1 MSDQA
6 AQPEQAEQP
15 EQPEPPQ
22 GEQAESERR
31 EAAEQLEPE
40 QPTGP
45 LPDAVRL
52 RVVAYASDTLGTLPD
67 DEVPQAL
74 KAIKRWAPAHRAKR
88 AATPLAA
95 AVERDVVFRQRV
107 FSRVREALPDL
118 AEALAEG
125 APPRAADPVDVA
137 AVAYVG
143 RTPGWAAL
151 VDAAGERLAKAA
163 EDAESAKAAAE
174 VARLREQL
182 EEVRAAAKADVAA
195 APEAADAARAEL
207 DTVSRALR
215 EEKGARRRAERAA
228 TAAEES
234 AVAARAEAADAVA
247 AAESQVS
254 RAHHRQAEAEAAL
267 GASRKAQK
275 EGRSL
280 EDTRLRLLLDT
291 VVEAA
296 AGLRRELALPPPGDH
311 PGDLVDA
318 AHPGDEMTG
327 TPERA
332 LLSDDPALLDQLL
345 ALPQVHLVVD
355 GYNVTKT
362 GYPDLP
368 LEGQRSRLL
377 TGLSGL
383 AARTGAEVTCCFD
396 GATVLGRVPAV
407 SARGVRVLFSR
418 PDEIA
423 DELIRRLVRAEPT
436 GRPVVVVSSDRE
448 VADGVRRAG
457 ARPVSAVAL
466 VRRLDRG

>member
-1 MSDQA
+1 VTEERAEDDGAAEEAGDQ
-6 AQPEQAEQP
+6 P
-15 EQPEPPQ
+15 
-22 GEQAESERR
+22 
-31 EAAEQLEPE
+31 AEQLS
-40 QPTGP
+40 GP
-45 LPDAVRL
+45 LPDAVRS
-52 RVVAYASDTLGTLPD
+52 RVVAYAADTLGTLSD
-67 DEVPQAL
+67 DDVPASL
-74 KAIKRWAPAHRAKR
+74 KAIKKFAPAQRARR

-107 FSRVREALPDL
+107 FTRVREALPDL
-118 AEALAEG
+118 TAALAEG
-125 APPRAADPVDVA
+125 TPPHAADPVDVA
-137 AVAYVG
+137 AVAYLG

-151 VDAAGERLAKAA
+151 VEGAGERLARAA
-163 EDAESAKAAAE
+163 EEAQTSKAAAE

-195 APEAADAARAEL
+195 AQEAADAARAEL
-207 DTVSRALR
+207 DAVNRALR

-228 TAAEES
+228 AAAEES
-234 AVAARAEAADAVA
+234 AVAARSEAADAVA
-247 AAESQVS
+247 AAEAQVS

-267 GASRKAQK
+267 GASRKAVR

-280 EDTRLRLLLDT
+280 EHTRLRLLLDT
-291 VVEAA
+291 VVDAA
-296 AGLRRELALPPPGDH
+296 AGLRRELALPPPGER

-318 AHPGDEMTG
+318 GRPGDESAG
-327 TPERA
+327 APERA

-362 GYPDLP
+362 GYPDLT
-368 LEGQRSRLL
+368 LEAQRTRLVQ
-377 TGLSGL
+377 GLSTL

-396 GATVLGRVPAV
+396 GATVLGRIPAV
-407 SARGVRVLFSR
+407 NARGVRVLFSR

-436 GRPVVVVSSDRE
+436 GRAVVVVSSDRE

-457 ARPVSAVAL
+457 ARPVSAAAL